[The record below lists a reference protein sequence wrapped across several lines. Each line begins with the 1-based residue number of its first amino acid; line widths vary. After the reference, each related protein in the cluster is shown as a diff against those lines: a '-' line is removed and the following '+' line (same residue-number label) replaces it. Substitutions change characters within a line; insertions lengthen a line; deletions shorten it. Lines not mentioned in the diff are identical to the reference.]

1 MNNKCM
7 KKEFQE
13 TESGRPQV
21 INNVSINGPIGTY
34 IAHVD
39 VLNLTSKGTDT
50 PQQQT
55 PTQEQMCQIVEMM
68 MDRGLMYAGRAWAV
82 VYRMYQIWGYN
93 KKYSDFVKEVAEWP
107 FKRHKPTD
115 CNEDAVSKP
124 LRTGKYFDSPSTWLA
139 KGAPKEAVLLGEA
152 IEAELTKILPLF

>member
-1 MNNKCM
+1 M
-7 KKEFQE
+7 KEYFQE
-13 TESGRPQV
+13 ENQGGKPQV
-21 INNVSINGPIGTY
+21 VKSVSITGPIGTY
-34 IAHVD
+34 IENVEHLYLGGLD
-39 VLNLTSKGTDT
+39 HDT
-50 PQQQT
+50 PPRQVPT
-55 PTQEQMCQIVEMM
+55 PEQMCKIVEKM
-68 MDRGLMYAGRAWAV
+68 MDDGLWYAGRAWAV
-82 VYRMYQIWGYN
+82 TFRLYQIWGYQG
-93 KKYSDFVKEVAEWP
+93 KYSDFVKEVAEWP